1 MRLIRDKAKTKSR
14 ILLGVFVGALLLLL
28 SFFAIHSH
36 ASLTNAEAL
45 ENDVKVW
52 PNSELKYYLT
62 VKYDGVD
69 KNGVQS
75 TDEIRADIQGGVVE
89 VSDKLPDGLEFVG
102 FETTG
107 TGKIGAVKRDDPAT
121 SCVGRVIDDT
131 KEERVDAG
139 TWNGAH
145 TEFYYH
151 GLHYNAT
158 TRMVTFR
165 ATSIQAGCDLNVGII
180 TRTPELG
187 DALRMDFFNTAN
199 VKEGLI
205 NKNSNTVHV
214 WMGREEVLLHRVT
227 YTYSG
232 EIPDNA
238 PSLPDSEQYVRGANV
253 GLALEPTLDGYTFSG
268 WSTSDATI
276 VDGSFVMPDM
286 DVTLVGMFTKNPEEP
301 EYTVSYEITGDIPE
315 DYQAPRTKSYKEN
328 AVVILDSAESG
339 DIVGD
344 YIFSGWSTEDVTI
357 LDGSFNMPDHDVVIT
372 GSFEL
377 REFKI
382 SYYFIGEVLPPNA
395 PSLLPPSQTYRAGEE
410 VTIANNPS
418 AEGYRFSGWY
428 SDATFTMPANDLQIE
443 GEWTVV
449 VGTFA
454 PTISIEIIDKPEE
467 DYLYRQT
474 VRFKIIVTNTANFA
488 ITDVYILENLPCA
501 KFVSGEGYTISA
513 DSVAVIPFI
522 NANGNIELYA
532 EYYIANNEDATIT
545 NEVEISGARAT
556 ADNYEIDSTQDYT
569 DAVSFDVDHWEEL
582 PVVTG
587 INIRN
592 IILFIMIIALGLA
605 GIVVIIL
612 SRKRKAREED
622 EE

>member
-1 MRLIRDKAKTKSR
+1 MRLIRDKVKTKSR
-14 ILLGVFVGALLLLL
+14 ISLGIFVGAIVLLL
-28 SFFAIHSH
+28 SFFVIHSH
-36 ASLTNAEAL
+36 TSLTSAEAL

-69 KNGVQS
+69 KYGVQS
-75 TDEIRADIQGGVVE
+75 TDEIRADIQGGIVE
-89 VSDKLPDGLEFVG
+89 VSDKLPDGLEFIG

-107 TGKIGAVKRDDPAT
+107 TGKIGAVKRGDPAT

-139 TWNGAH
+139 TWNDAH

-151 GLHYNAT
+151 GLHYNAA

-232 EIPDNA
+232 DIPDNA
-238 PSLPDSEQYVRGANV
+238 PELPDSEQYVSGANV

-276 VDGSFVMPDM
+276 VDGSFIMPDM
-286 DVTLVGMFTKNPEEP
+286 DVTLVGTFTQNPEEP
-301 EYTVSYEITGDIPE
+301 EYTVRYEITGDIPE

-328 AVVILDSAESG
+328 SIVILDSAKQG

-344 YIFSGWSTEDVTI
+344 YIFSGWTTEDATVA
-357 LDGSFNMPDHDVVIT
+357 DGSFNMPNHNVVIT

-377 REFKI
+377 REFKV
-382 SYYFIGEVLPPNA
+382 SYYFIGEVMPPNA
-395 PSLLPPSQTYRAGEE
+395 PSLLPPLQTYHAGDE

-418 AEGYRFSGWY
+418 AAGYRFSGWY
-428 SDATFTMPANDLQIE
+428 SEPTFTMPANDLQIE

-449 VGTFA
+449 AGTFA
-454 PTISIEIIDKPEE
+454 PTISIEIINTQE
-467 DYLYRQT
+467 DNYLYTQT
-474 VRFKIIVTNTANFA
+474 VRFKITVTNTADFA
-488 ITDVYILENLPCA
+488 ITDAFILENLPVA
-501 KFVSGEGYTISA
+501 KFIAGEGYTVSA
-513 DSVAVIPFI
+513 DSVAYISFI
-522 NANGNIELYA
+522 GAGRSIELYA
-532 EYYIANNEDATIT
+532 EYFIANNEDATIV
-545 NEVEISGARAT
+545 NEVEISGARALI
-556 ADNYEIDSTQDYT
+556 DNYEMDSTKDYT
-569 DAVSFDVDHWEEL
+569 DSVSFDVDHWEEL

-587 INIRN
+587 LDIGNIL
-592 IILFIMIIALGLA
+592 LFVVIATFGLA
-605 GIVVIIL
+605 GIIVVIL
-612 SRKRKAREED
+612 LRRRKAEEG